1 MEWYIG
7 YTVVYFLIMFAI
19 GGYYFFKVKTSDA
32 YLIAGWN
39 MGYWKITG
47 TLISTWCGAAA
58 FIGWVGMGFTKGISG
73 YFMFALPGI
82 LVSLLLVIF
91 FSKPLRRLKLFTLAD
106 LFGKR
111 FGRKAGVVPSV
122 FSAFVYSVPATAL
135 QIVGMSTVFNV
146 IFGIDLDTG
155 LILSFALILGFTIL
169 GGLEATIVTDALQSV
184 IVIAGII
191 ILALCSVTYAGGLE
205 NALFNT
211 PTEFLTPIPDGRAL
225 EVVTFALT
233 VAPFYLVW
241 QSTWQRIFASKTE
254 EVAIKA
260 GVTGFGLV
268 MLISFL
274 PYCIGVLARQFVP
287 LDTPADLVF
296 SFVAMELLHPAI
308 GGIVIIGLLSA
319 LMTGA
324 DSFILQGSSNLSHDL
339 YCGLVNKQATEAQKM
354 KSARVSVVIISILSL
369 GVSFMMTD
377 IISMYQWALRVS
389 ATTLIFPFLAAM
401 FWQRVTASGCIA
413 SMIGAMS
420 ITVLWPLFD
429 TGIDAAYPGFL
440 VSLSTLWL
448 VSKLTSHSH
457 NEQAKAFYWNG
468 MNQAAPQTS
477 AQTTGKAATG
487 YPLAAKQ

>member
-1 MEWYIG
+1 M
-7 YTVVYFLIMFAI
+7 
-19 GGYYFFKVKTSDA
+19 
-32 YLIAGWN
+32 
-39 MGYWKITG
+39 
-47 TLISTWCGAAA
+47 
-58 FIGWVGMGFTKGISG
+58 
-73 YFMFALPGI
+73 
-82 LVSLLLVIF
+82 
-91 FSKPLRRLKLFTLAD
+91 
-106 LFGKR
+106 
-111 FGRKAGVVPSV
+111 
-122 FSAFVYSVPATAL
+122 
-135 QIVGMSTVFNV
+135 
-146 IFGIDLDTG
+146 
-155 LILSFALILGFTIL
+155 
-169 GGLEATIVTDALQSV
+169 
-184 IVIAGII
+184 
-191 ILALCSVTYAGGLE
+191 
-205 NALFNT
+205 
-211 PTEFLTPIPDGRAL
+211 
-225 EVVTFALT
+225 VTFALT

-241 QSTWQRIFASKTE
+241 QSTWQRIFASKSE

-468 MNQAAPQTS
+468 MNQAAPQTNT
-477 AQTTGKAATG
+477 QTTGKTATG